1 MANNLPKDIAHLVD
15 NLCREGDRF
24 AGIDQ
29 FDDAIEKYQVAWS
42 LLPAP
47 PHQWPAAAWILLSVG
62 DAYFWLKDFQG
73 GAKFLL
79 EALDCPNGDGNPYL
93 LLRLG
98 QCLLELG
105 RLDEA
110 ANALEEA
117 FRVGGHELFEG
128 EAPKYFQFVQTQ
140 LRIMNI
146 TPPARR
152 FNRPLP

>member
-1 MANNLPKDIAHLVD
+1 MNNLPQDIAQLVD
-15 NLCREGDRF
+15 KLCREGDRF

-29 FDDAIEKYQVAWS
+29 FDDAIEKYQAAWD

-47 PHQWPAAAWILLSVG
+47 QQQWPAATWILLSVG
-62 DAYFWLKDFQG
+62 DAYFWLKDFHD
-73 GAKFLL
+73 GATFLL
-79 EALDCPNGDGNPYL
+79 EALDCPNGDSNPYL

-98 QCLLELG
+98 QCLLESG

-117 FRVGGHELFEG
+117 FRLGGNELFDG
-128 EAPKYFQFVQTQ
+128 EDPKYLHFVQTQ

-146 TPPARR
+146 KQPTGR
-152 FNRPLP
+152 FNRPLK